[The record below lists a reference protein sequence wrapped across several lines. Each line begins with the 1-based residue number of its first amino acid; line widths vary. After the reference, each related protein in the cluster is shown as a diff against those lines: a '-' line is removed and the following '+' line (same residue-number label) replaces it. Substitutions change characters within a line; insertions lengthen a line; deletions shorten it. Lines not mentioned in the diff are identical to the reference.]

1 MNIEKLRT
9 RIDALDARLVKLLN
23 ERTQVAGE
31 IGKIKRRLGEEIYA
45 PEREEDVLKR
55 VMAGNR
61 GPLSARSLRA
71 IWREVMSASLAL
83 QKNMVIS
90 VFGTRGSFT
99 DSAARHKFGGSVTY
113 KYQPSLAGVFREV
126 ARNRADCGVVP
137 MEDSTDGVTTHVCD
151 LLMNSPLKICAQILL
166 SVTGSIAPSHI
177 TARFFVIGRKSAARV
192 GNDFTS
198 VIFCCAN
205 RVGALENNLA
215 AFRKHGVNLINIES
229 RPFKDKPLAAFFFAD
244 LQGHFDDASVQK
256 ALAEL
261 KRHSTF
267 IKVVGSYPNQ
277 NG

>member
-1 MNIEKLRT
+1 MSIQKLRK

-31 IGKIKRRLGEEIYA
+31 IGKVKRRLGEEIYA

-55 VMAGNR
+55 VTSNNR
-61 GPLSARSLRA
+61 GPLTARSLRA

-83 QKNMVIS
+83 QKDVVIS

-99 DSAARHKFGGSVTY
+99 DSAARQKFGGSVTY
-113 KYQPSLAGVFREV
+113 KYQPTFADVFREV
-126 ARNRADCGVVP
+126 AKGRADCGVVP
-137 MEDSTDGVTTHVCD
+137 IEDSTDGVTTHVCD
-151 LLMNSPLKICAQILL
+151 LLMNSDLKICAQALFTV
-166 SVTGSIAPSHI
+166 SGSSGASQIV
-177 TARFFVIGRKSAARV
+177 ARFFVIARKPAAPV

-205 RVGALENNLA
+205 RVGALENSLA

-229 RPFKDKPLAAFFFAD
+229 RPFKNKPLAAFFFAD
-244 LQGHFDDASVQK
+244 LQGHAEDAAVQK

-267 IKVVGSYPNQ
+267 VKIAGSYPNQ

>member
-1 MNIEKLRT
+1 MNIQKLRK
-9 RIDALDARLVKLLN
+9 RIDTLDARLVKLLN

-31 IGKIKRRLGEEIYA
+31 IGKVKRRLGEEVYA

-55 VMAGNR
+55 VTTSNR
-61 GPLSARSLRA
+61 GPLSVRSLRA

-83 QKNMVIS
+83 QKNVMIS

-99 DSAARHKFGGSVTY
+99 DSAARQKFGGSVTY
-113 KYQPSLAGVFREV
+113 KYQPTLASVFREV
-126 ARNRADCGVVP
+126 AKGRADCGVVP
-137 MEDSTDGVTTHVCD
+137 IEDSTDGVTTHVCD
-151 LLMNSPLKICAQILL
+151 LLMNSDLKICGQILL
-166 SVTGSIAPSHI
+166 AVTGSLNPSHI
-177 TARFFVIGRKSAARV
+177 VARFFVIGRKSAAPL

-205 RVGALENNLA
+205 RVGALENSLA

-244 LQGHFDDASVQK
+244 LQGHANDASVQK
-256 ALAEL
+256 ALTEL
-261 KRHSTF
+261 KRHSTLV
-267 IKVVGSYPNQ
+267 KVVGSYPNQ

>member
-1 MNIEKLRT
+1 MNIAKLRK
-9 RIDALDARLVKLLN
+9 RIDALDGRLVKLLN

-31 IGKIKRRLGEEIYA
+31 IGKVKRRLGEEIYA

-55 VMAGNR
+55 VTATNR
-61 GPLSARSLRA
+61 GPLSVRSLRA

-83 QKNMVIS
+83 QKNVMIS

-99 DSAARHKFGGSVTY
+99 DNAARQKFGGSVTY
-113 KYQPSLAGVFREV
+113 KYQPTFGSVFREV
-126 ARNRADCGVVP
+126 LKNRADCGVVP
-137 MEDSTDGVTTHVCD
+137 IEDSTDGVTTHVCD
-151 LLMNSPLKICAQILL
+151 LLMSSDLKICGQILL
-166 SVTGSIAPSHI
+166 PVSGSLNPSHI
-177 TARFFVIGRKSAARV
+177 VARFFVIGRKSAAPV

-205 RVGALENNLA
+205 RIGALENSLA
-215 AFRKHGVNLINIES
+215 AFRRHGVNLINIES

-244 LQGHFDDASVQK
+244 LQGHAEDPAVQK

-267 IKVVGSYPNQ
+267 VKVAGSYPNQ
-277 NG
+277 TA